1 MVRAMPRHFN
11 TAGPCVPERHYM
23 LPPERRLPGVR
34 TLIDEM
40 AYFVVHAPRQV
51 GKTTALRTLAQDLVR
66 EGRYAAALVSME
78 DGAAFPDD
86 IGAAEEAI
94 LNQWRAG
101 VANQLPPELQPP
113 PWPDAAPGG
122 RVGSALVAWS
132 RACPRPL
139 VLFLDEVDSLR
150 DLVLLSVLRQL
161 RSRHAER
168 PAAFPASLALIG
180 LRDVRDYKI
189 ASGGSERLQ
198 TASPFNIKVESLTV
212 RDFTADE
219 VAELY
224 AQHTE
229 ETGQRF
235 SPDALARAF
244 AVSQGQPWL
253 VNALA
258 RQVVNVVVPDRAA
271 EVTEADIDRARDL
284 LIERQDTH
292 LDSLAER
299 LRDPRVRA
307 VIEPMIQGGALGAIP
322 PDDLRFVVDLGLVR
336 RTPDGRVEI
345 ANPIYREIIVRSL
358 TTTVQASIP
367 VLTPSWLHADG
378 RMDWGALRESFVSF
392 WLEHGEALL
401 GSSPYN
407 EAAAHLVLMAFLHR
421 VVNGGG
427 RVDRELAIGSK
438 RMDLC
443 VSYKGD
449 RLGIEVKT
457 WRDSDKARDPAE
469 EGVAQLETYLARLQV
484 TRGWLVRFDQRSAA
498 APLPE
503 RLRVEDLTTAKG
515 YLVTMILL

>member
-1 MVRAMPRHFN
+1 
-11 TAGPCVPERHYM
+11 
-23 LPPERRLPGVR
+23 
-34 TLIDEM
+34 
-40 AYFVVHAPRQV
+40 
-51 GKTTALRTLAQDLVR
+51 
-66 EGRYAAALVSME
+66 
-78 DGAAFPDD
+78 
-86 IGAAEEAI
+86 
-94 LNQWRAG
+94 
-101 VANQLPPELQPP
+101 
-113 PWPDAAPGG
+113 
-122 RVGSALVAWS
+122 
-132 RACPRPL
+132 
-139 VLFLDEVDSLR
+139 VLFLDEIDSLR
-150 DLVLLSVLRQL
+150 DQVLLSVLRQL
-161 RSRHAER
+161 RSGHGNR
-168 PAAFPASLALIG
+168 PDHFPASLALVG

-189 ASGGSERLQ
+189 ASGGSDRLQ

-224 AQHTE
+224 AQHTV

-235 SPDALARAF
+235 SPDALARVF

-258 RQVVNVVVPDRAA
+258 RQIVNIVVQDRAA
-271 EVTEADIDRARDL
+271 EVGEADVDRARDL

-307 VIEPMIQGGALGAIP
+307 VIEPMIQGRALGAIA

-336 RTPDGRVEI
+336 RTLDGRVEI

-358 TTTVQASIP
+358 TATVQASIP
-367 VLTPSWLHADG
+367 VLSPSWLDPRG
-378 RMDWGALRESFVSF
+378 DMDWAALREAFVGF

-401 GSSPYN
+401 GSAPYN

-421 VVNGGG
+421 VVNSGG
-427 RVDRELAIGSK
+427 RVAREFAIGSK

-457 WRDSDKARDPAE
+457 WRDSDKSRDPAE
-469 EGVAQLETYLARLQV
+469 EGVAQLEAYLARLQL
-484 TRGWLVRFDQRSAA
+484 TRGWIVRFDQRSGAL
-498 APLPE
+498 PLPE
-503 RLRVEDLTTAKG
+503 RLRVEDLTTPKG
-515 YLVTMILL
+515 NRISRILL